1 MKSYNILL
9 IINDDSKTIW
19 LFHYRKMIFCHMY
32 EVPFNQPYFDDT
44 GFALIVENIQEVA
57 KRKTH
62 FCFYSLSFFN
72 NFIGVALNLG
82 HDTVTYSH
90 HFEQL

>member
-1 MKSYNILL
+1 
-9 IINDDSKTIW
+9 
-19 LFHYRKMIFCHMY
+19 MY

-62 FCFYSLSFFN
+62 FCFYYLSFFN

-82 HDTVTYSH
+82 HDTVAHSH
-90 HFEQL
+90 HFDQL